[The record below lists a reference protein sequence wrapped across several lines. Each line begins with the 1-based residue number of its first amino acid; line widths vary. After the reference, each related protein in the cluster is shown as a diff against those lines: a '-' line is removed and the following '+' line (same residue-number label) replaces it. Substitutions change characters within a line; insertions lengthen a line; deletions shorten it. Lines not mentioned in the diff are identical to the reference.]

1 MHIKRPLFCVDCYFP
16 QFRAADRRLLSRL
29 YGILVGRVPVLYP
42 PKPTMPCSAPSP
54 EDSKSDSKHLTDN
67 TLYLPYNLKCF
78 SFTLSCLVIVTL
90 LRLIFYFLYKSN

>member
-16 QFRAADRRLLSRL
+16 QSRAADRRLLSRL
-29 YGILVGRVPVLYP
+29 YGILVWRVPVLYL

-54 EDSKSDSKHLTDN
+54 EDSKSDSKH
-67 TLYLPYNLKCF
+67 LYLPYNLKCF

-90 LRLIFYFLYKSN
+90 LRLIFYFLYKIN